1 MVEGLG
7 GGEIRV
13 EAQDREN
20 CSREKIYGARGTN
33 RFERSLKKV
42 GGSPREALINKIGVQ
57 SLRD

>member
-1 MVEGLG
+1 M
-7 GGEIRV
+7 

-20 CSREKIYGARGTN
+20 CSREKIYEARGTN